1 MERLSKTFGT
11 ARLARLSQR
20 TRLTGLTALLVLSGL
35 SGLALPAQAAENA
48 ITVGVYAAFTSLDPY
63 DASDTLSQNVSKAFY
78 EGLFGFDQNM
88 KLKNVLA
95 TGYQVSEDGLVYTVT
110 LRPGVVFSNGEPFN
124 AAAVKAN
131 FERVINPESQLTRYV
146 LYKNIDRIEVV
157 DDLTVKF
164 VLKQPF
170 SAFINQ
176 LAHPSGVMMCPKIL
190 SLPKKEIAFN
200 PCGTGPY
207 TLEKYNPAEFLVVK
221 KNPNYWQKGLPK
233 LDQITFRPVLEDA
246 TRVAMLRTGEAHFID
261 VVPPE
266 QVSVIKENADLVLVS
281 KPSVVQRQIY
291 LNNTKKPF
299 SDVRVRQA
307 LNYALDKEAMIK
319 VLFKG
324 YAGPATGVAPEGID
338 FATQFG
344 SWPYDPEKAKALLKE
359 AGYPNGFSATLWA
372 ASNSSAN
379 QKLLQFLQQQYARV
393 GVKLQVRALEAGQR
407 VQLVQ
412 STGVEKSQTQMFVW
426 GWSSSTGEIDWVLRP
441 LLTTGSFPPAN
452 SNYAFYS
459 NKRVDELVQEALLIT
474 DREKKQTIYSEAQ
487 KLIWND
493 APWVFLSVDARISA
507 HTKNLKGFYGLPDGG
522 FDFVNAELVKQ
533 Q

>member
-1 MERLSKTFGT
+1 MQRLSKTFGP
-11 ARLARLSQR
+11 ARIAGLA
-20 TRLTGLTALLVLSGL
+20 ALFAL

-48 ITVGVYAAFTSLDPY
+48 ITVAVYSAFTSLDPY
-63 DASDTLSQNVSKAFY
+63 DASDTLSQNVSKSFY
-78 EGLFGFDQNM
+78 EGLFSFDPSM

-95 TGYQVSEDGLVYTVT
+95 TGYTVSDDGLTYTVT
-110 LRPGVVFSNGEPFN
+110 LRPGVKFSDGEPFN

-131 FERVINPESQLTRYV
+131 FERVINPDSHLTRYV

-190 SLPKKEIAFN
+190 NLPKKEIAFN

-246 TRVAMLRTGEAHFID
+246 TRVAMLRTGEAQYID

-266 QVSVIKENADLVLVS
+266 QVPAIKENADLVLVS

-307 LNYALDKEAMIK
+307 LNYALDKEAMVK
-319 VLFKG
+319 VLYKG
-324 YAGPATGVAPEGID
+324 YASPATGVAPEGID
-338 FATQFG
+338 FAKQFG

-359 AGYPNGFSATLWA
+359 AGYPDGFSATLWA
-372 ASNSSAN
+372 ATNSSAN

-412 STGVEKSQTQMFVW
+412 STGVEKSQMQMIAW

-459 NKRVDELVQEALLIT
+459 NKRVDELVQEALLVT
-474 DREKKQTIYSEAQ
+474 DREKKQAIYTEAQ
-487 KLIWND
+487 KIIWND
-493 APWVFLSVDARISA
+493 APWVFLTVDSGIAA
-507 HTKNLKGFYGLPDGG
+507 HAKNLKGFYGLPDGG
-522 FDFVNAELVKQ
+522 FDFVNAELVK
-533 Q
+533 

>member
-1 MERLSKTFGT
+1 MKRIHQLTRRS
-11 ARLARLSQR
+11 
-20 TRLTGLTALLVLSGL
+20 RLTSMACLTAFAGL
-35 SGLALPAQAAENA
+35 ILAGPAQAADNE
-48 ITVGVYAAFTSLDPY
+48 ITVAVYSAFTSMDPY
-63 DASDTLSQNVSKAFY
+63 DASDTISQNVAKSFY
-78 EGLFGFDQNM
+78 EGLFGFDREM

-95 TGYQVSEDGLVYTVT
+95 TGYEASADGRTYTVT
-110 LRPGVVFSNGEPFN
+110 LRSAVVFSDGEPFN

-131 FERVINPESQLTRYV
+131 FDRVINPESHLTRYV
-146 LYKNIDRIEVV
+146 LYKNIESVEVV

-164 VLKQPF
+164 HLKEPF

-190 SLPKKEIAFN
+190 SLPKKDIAFN

-207 TLEKYNPAEFLVVK
+207 TMEKYNPAEFLVVK

-233 LDQITFRPVLEDA
+233 LDRITFRPVLEDA
-246 TRVAMLRTGEAHFID
+246 TRVAMLRTGEAQYVD

-266 QVSVIKENADLVLVS
+266 QVETVKQTPDLVLES

-307 LNYALDKEAMIK
+307 LNYALDKKAMVK

-324 YAGPATGVAPEGID
+324 YGAPASGVAPQGID
-338 FATQFG
+338 YAAQFG
-344 SWPYDPEKAKALLKE
+344 DWPYDPEKAKLLLKE

-407 VQLVQ
+407 VSLVQ
-412 STGVEKSQTQMFVW
+412 STGVEKSQMQMFVW

-459 NKRVDELVQEALLIT
+459 NKKVDELVGQALLVT
-474 DREKKQTIYSEAQ
+474 DRAKKKAIYDEAQ
-487 KLIWND
+487 KIIWND
-493 APWVFLSVDARISA
+493 APWVFLTVDSHISA
-507 HTKNLKGFYGLPDGG
+507 HAKRLQGFYGLPDGG
-522 FDFVNAELVKQ
+522 FDFVNAELVK
-533 Q
+533 